1 MRIKLHHVNLCTRDV
16 AAMDAFYR
24 DVLDL
29 RPEPS
34 LNDNRVTGEGYAGR
48 VAFVSDGD
56 VQVHLAEQ
64 DLGAMFRTGQA
75 INPPRVDHGREPPA
89 VILRSGVLRY
99 RYSAPGAAS
108 TNAARPRP

>member
-1 MRIKLHHVNLCTRDV
+1 MRIKLHHVNLCTKDV

-34 LNDNRVTGEGYAGR
+34 LSDNRVTGEGYAGK

-64 DLGAMFRTGQA
+64 DLGVTFRTGQA
-75 INPPRVDHGREPPA
+75 INPLHHGHVAFRTDDIAA
-89 VILRSGVLRY
+89 VKKRLEEKGIP
-99 RYSAPGAAS
+99 YSDYGAWAMGG
-108 TNAARPRP
+108 